1 MSISPRFFRHICSVC
16 EVRFLKHFIKYLI
29 LLIVGGAAYYGIEVL
44 ARGFSHWTMFLVGGI
59 CFILIGIINEV
70 TPKMPLI
77 QQMLLSAA
85 IITAV
90 EFISGCVLNLWLGL
104 DIWDYS
110 ENFGNILGQICPKH
124 TIYWFLLSSVGIV
137 VDDYIRY
144 FLFGEAKPKY
154 TIL

>member
-1 MSISPRFFRHICSVC
+1 M
-16 EVRFLKHFIKYLI
+16 KHFIKYLI
-29 LLIVGGAAYYGIEVL
+29 LLIVGGTAYYGIEVL

-59 CFILIGIINEV
+59 CFILIGAINEI

-144 FLFGEAKPKY
+144 FLFGEEKPKY
-154 TIL
+154 TII

>member
-1 MSISPRFFRHICSVC
+1 MKY
-16 EVRFLKHFIKYLI
+16 LIKYLI

-144 FLFGEAKPKY
+144 FLFGEEKPKY
-154 TIL
+154 TII